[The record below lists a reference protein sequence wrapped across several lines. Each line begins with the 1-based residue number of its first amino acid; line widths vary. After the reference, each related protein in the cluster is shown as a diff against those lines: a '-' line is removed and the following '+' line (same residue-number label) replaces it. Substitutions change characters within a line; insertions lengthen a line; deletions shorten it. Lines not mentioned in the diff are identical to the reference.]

1 MDANGRVAANYP
13 AVSAVV
19 AHVVEGHIG
28 HCDWQGTVVQAPV
41 ALNLGWEGGDRKI
54 SPQII
59 VAQLPSDPPTKNN
72 L

>member
-1 MDANGRVAANYP
+1 
-13 AVSAVV
+13 
-19 AHVVEGHIG
+19 
-28 HCDWQGTVVQAPV
+28 VQFPV
-41 ALNLGWEGGDRKI
+41 APNLGWEGGDRKI